1 MHLPKE
7 IPPGVRIVARTVEG
21 RDPEDGRLK
30 FRDYIGHV
38 ISWDGTTLDLSRDPS
53 ANGSRE
59 AQKVRLTAT
68 SIVGLKPIP
77 ERRYPAGH
85 HDMDQAGLSDTNPVQ
100 DQSNEG

>member
-38 ISWDGTTLDLSRDPS
+38 ISWDGTTLALSRDPS

-59 AQKVRLTAT
+59 AQEVRLRAT

-77 ERRYPAGH
+77 ERRYPTGH
-85 HDMDQAGLSDTNPVQ
+85 HDVDQAGQSGSNPFQ
-100 DQSNEG
+100 EQSNED